1 MMESH
6 PALIS
11 SCEEHTALLVE
22 RYGAQLVGLCSRLL
36 RDRYLAQDAV
46 QETLLK
52 AYLKRGSFRGEN
64 EKSEKAWLM
73 QIAVNVCRDQMRT
86 SWFRFTDS
94 KSALDALNQAAVEAS
109 EEAVLLRI
117 MIGSL
122 PKKYSEVIW
131 MYYYQDMTV
140 CEIAAVVERS
150 TAVVYRRLR
159 EARQML
165 RSSMQPD

>member
-11 SCEEHTALLVE
+11 SCEEHTALLVK

-36 RDRYLAQDAV
+36 RDHDLAQDAV
-46 QETLLK
+46 QKPLLK

-73 QIAVNVCRDQMRT
+73 QIVVNVCRDQMRT
-86 SWFRFTDS
+86 SWFRLSDS
-94 KSALDALNQAAVEAS
+94 ESALDALNQAAVEAP

-117 MIGSL
+117 LIGSL
-122 PKKYSEVIW
+122 PRKYSVVIW
-131 MYYYQDMTV
+131 MYYYQDMAV
-140 CEIAAVVERS
+140 CEIATVLERS

-159 EARQML
+159 EAGQML
-165 RSSMQPD
+165 RASV

>member
-1 MMESH
+1 MTEGH

-11 SCEEHTALLVE
+11 SCEEHTAFLVE
-22 RYGAQLVGLCSRLL
+22 RYSAPLVGLCSRLL

-46 QETLLK
+46 QETFLK

-86 SWFRFTDS
+86 SWFRLADS
-94 KSALDALNQAAVEAS
+94 KGALDALNRAAVEAD

-131 MYYYQDMTV
+131 MYYDQDMSV

-165 RSSMQPD
+165 RTSMQPE

>member
-165 RSSMQPD
+165 RSSMQPE

>member
-1 MMESH
+1 MESH

-11 SCEEHTALLVE
+11 SCEEHTALLVK

-36 RDRYLAQDAV
+36 RDHDLAQDAV
-46 QETLLK
+46 QEPLLK

-86 SWFRFTDS
+86 SWFHLSDS
-94 KSALDALNQAAVEAS
+94 ESALDALNQAAVEAS
-109 EEAVLLRI
+109 EEAVLLCI
-117 MIGSL
+117 LIGSL
-122 PKKYSEVIW
+122 PRKYSEVIW
-131 MYYYQDMTV
+131 MYYYQDMAV
-140 CEIAAVVERS
+140 CEIATVLERS

-159 EARQML
+159 EAGQML
-165 RSSMQPD
+165 RASV

>member
-1 MMESH
+1 
-6 PALIS
+6 
-11 SCEEHTALLVE
+11 
-22 RYGAQLVGLCSRLL
+22 
-36 RDRYLAQDAV
+36 
-46 QETLLK
+46 
-52 AYLKRGSFRGEN
+52 
-64 EKSEKAWLM
+64 M

-86 SWFRFTDS
+86 SWFRLADS
-94 KSALDALNQAAVEAS
+94 KGALDALNRAAVEAS

-122 PKKYSEVIW
+122 PRKYSVVIW

-165 RSSMQPD
+165 RSSV